1 LIFSLFHFSNLKKR
15 KNYAIAN
22 TNFFFRNFIFIFG
35 FLLFRKD
42 LKTNERR
49 EKSEKE
55 NGSLLDLSSR
65 QDEKEEKEGECY
77 NSHQTMKKRKF
88 TSLEKKEENVET
100 LMDYSENCEAKK
112 GWSAFSGSL
121 KTILFG

>member
-1 LIFSLFHFSNLKKR
+1 M
-15 KNYAIAN
+15 
-22 TNFFFRNFIFIFG
+22 
-35 FLLFRKD
+35 
-42 LKTNERR
+42 KTNERR

-65 QDEKEEKEGECY
+65 QDEKEEKEEKEGECY

>member
-1 LIFSLFHFSNLKKR
+1 M
-15 KNYAIAN
+15 
-22 TNFFFRNFIFIFG
+22 
-35 FLLFRKD
+35 
-42 LKTNERR
+42 KTNERR

-65 QDEKEEKEGECY
+65 QDEKEEKIIPLHQFENEVLGFNLINSSKEEKEGECY

-112 GWSAFSGSL
+112 G
-121 KTILFG
+121 

>member
-1 LIFSLFHFSNLKKR
+1 M
-15 KNYAIAN
+15 
-22 TNFFFRNFIFIFG
+22 
-35 FLLFRKD
+35 LFRKD

-65 QDEKEEKEGECY
+65 QDEKEGECY

-88 TSLEKKEENVET
+88 TSLEKKEENVES
-100 LMDYSENCEAKK
+100 LMYYSENCKEKK
-112 GWSAFSGSL
+112 AGHL
-121 KTILFG
+121 LVVL